1 MVGFSFSWQI
11 STQLK
16 KFLRWRYFIPKVF
29 LFFHQFHKST
39 EKYLCG
45 LSCFKNSGS
54 QAGKKNS
61 NQHYGKIPD
70 KKFKSWSTKY
80 LELKIKNKSW
90 YIHDFFEPVSY
101 NASSTSPFNA
111 IVIGYFDILIFWFLT
126 FSLITVLAFHKDVSS
141 IRISKLHTCVIFIIF
156 FPVSKPKSDL
166 IDKNLYWK
174 STSHLNQL
182 THGFV
187 KVCPIKYLP
196 LKIGNWSVY
205 FSFVL
210 GYIRF
215 QQSHDNKKF
224 WYSVTMLD

>member
-90 YIHDFFEPVSY
+90 YIHDFFEPVSN
-101 NASSTSPFNA
+101 NASSTSPFNV
-111 IVIGYFDILIFWFLT
+111 VIGYFDIFFNNCPRFSQRCFFNSNFQVAHMRYFHHIFSCIQAKKWSHWQK
-126 FSLITVLAFHKDVSS
+126 SL
-141 IRISKLHTCVIFIIF
+141 
-156 FPVSKPKSDL
+156 
-166 IDKNLYWK
+166 
-174 STSHLNQL
+174 
-182 THGFV
+182 
-187 KVCPIKYLP
+187 
-196 LKIGNWSVY
+196 LKIN
-205 FSFVL
+205 
-210 GYIRF
+210 
-215 QQSHDNKKF
+215 
-224 WYSVTMLD
+224 